1 MARDKPRHSILTS
14 FAVGTMLAF
23 LVVGALTV
31 LSAYASSITS
41 FNEYG
46 LAITGQ
52 AEILLDDVF
61 RDGTYDEPFSS
72 ADSVTYKEI
81 REALR
86 QFVIFYDVD
95 CGYLYTIN
103 PERTQRTFL
112 LSAASDDRED
122 ALLRGERSLG
132 AVSTAPIDSAEL
144 RVLNGEESSWPEVSD
159 NEFGR
164 HFCWY
169 RAVDLP
175 DNEGQAIIG
184 IDQSVSIYYDLIG
197 ARIWH
202 FALFIF
208 LFLLCIAAAEIILL
222 RRNVVKPIQEVTSH
236 MRAFAADG
244 FAKDRLQIKREDEI
258 GEIALTFNQMTMDI
272 EQGVQRIKEMTEE
285 HVATLTELQVAKRIQ
300 EGLVP
305 TSKHLAGA
313 GYEVYA
319 SARTARIVG
328 GDFYDVLELD
338 DGRVALVNAD
348 VSGKGISAAL
358 FMSMFMTLP
367 HEKLD
372 KEKDPAQA
380 LNEANDTVVSNNP
393 ENMFVTVIAAIFDPI
408 TGTLTLANAGHM
420 PPLVVGSGFLDPDP
434 GIAIG
439 LFEDAGIVNETCV
452 LKSGDGIVFYTDG
465 TTEANNPLHE
475 FFGEERL
482 LRAAADAHGAQDAI
496 EAIVSAVDA
505 FTGEAE
511 QFDDLTLV
519 SLFAKERDGRVWKA
533 TVEPEFASFA
543 EVRQHLEEFC
553 DGNDGLLKRA
563 VLACDE
569 GFANVTSYSGAS
581 FTEFEIART
590 DDRLMVCMADDGT
603 PFDPLAYESGGFEF
617 EDLEFGGMG
626 ISFLKQ
632 PCDEVAYA
640 YEDGKNVLRM
650 TFFL

>member
-72 ADSVTYKEI
+72 ADSVTYKKV

-86 QFVIFYDVD
+86 QFVVYYDVD

-122 ALLRGERSLG
+122 ELLRGERSLG

-144 RVLNGEESSWPEVSD
+144 RALNGEESSWPEVSD

-236 MRAFAADG
+236 MRA
-244 FAKDRLQIKREDEI
+244 
-258 GEIALTFNQMTMDI
+258 
-272 EQGVQRIKEMTEE
+272 
-285 HVATLTELQVAKRIQ
+285 
-300 EGLVP
+300 
-305 TSKHLAGA
+305 
-313 GYEVYA
+313 
-319 SARTARIVG
+319 
-328 GDFYDVLELD
+328 
-338 DGRVALVNAD
+338 
-348 VSGKGISAAL
+348 
-358 FMSMFMTLP
+358 
-367 HEKLD
+367 
-372 KEKDPAQA
+372 
-380 LNEANDTVVSNNP
+380 
-393 ENMFVTVIAAIFDPI
+393 
-408 TGTLTLANAGHM
+408 
-420 PPLVVGSGFLDPDP
+420 
-434 GIAIG
+434 
-439 LFEDAGIVNETCV
+439 
-452 LKSGDGIVFYTDG
+452 KS
-465 TTEANNPLHE
+465 
-475 FFGEERL
+475 
-482 LRAAADAHGAQDAI
+482 
-496 EAIVSAVDA
+496 
-505 FTGEAE
+505 
-511 QFDDLTLV
+511 
-519 SLFAKERDGRVWKA
+519 
-533 TVEPEFASFA
+533 
-543 EVRQHLEEFC
+543 
-553 DGNDGLLKRA
+553 
-563 VLACDE
+563 
-569 GFANVTSYSGAS
+569 
-581 FTEFEIART
+581 
-590 DDRLMVCMADDGT
+590 
-603 PFDPLAYESGGFEF
+603 PLAES
-617 EDLEFGGMG
+617 
-626 ISFLKQ
+626 
-632 PCDEVAYA
+632 
-640 YEDGKNVLRM
+640 
-650 TFFL
+650 